1 MASGRQV
8 EFVAVPRAY
17 DVALFAEAEPRALLV
32 WRDYF
37 LDLIENLALA
47 DRATGMRT
55 DILIGQHL
63 AADAENAD
71 FERFEREDPI
81 IPVCDIGQ
89 LANRDFFHRKSPLFD
104 PRRPVEPDRHVEHVE
119 VGGANEAAG
128 GHDRLGG

>member
-17 DVALFAEAEPRALLV
+17 DVALFAVAEPRPLFV

-47 DRATGMRT
+47 DRAAGMRT

-71 FERFEREDPI
+71 FERFERENPT

-89 LANRDFFHRKSPLFD
+89 LANRDFFHRVL
-104 PRRPVEPDRHVEHVE
+104 RHSIP
-119 VGGANEAAG
+119 GG
-128 GHDRLGG
+128 R

>member
-32 WRDYF
+32 RRDYF

-47 DRATGMRT
+47 DRAASVRT

-63 AADAENAD
+63 AAGAENAD
-71 FERFEREDPI
+71 FERFKRENPVIPI
-81 IPVCDIGQ
+81 CDIGQ
-89 LANRDFFHRKSPLFD
+89 LANRDFFHRIL
-104 PRRPVEPDRHVEHVE
+104 RHSIP
-119 VGGANEAAG
+119 GG
-128 GHDRLGG
+128 R